1 MGYLNPIEAM
11 GYEVFS
17 RKASESGVDGT
28 ILVNLPPEEIVSFQ
42 GSLEKN
48 DIEPVFLLAPTTNEK
63 RGKLICETS
72 RGFVYY
78 VSVKG
83 TTGRAEIDI
92 SEVGKRVEFF
102 KQQSSLPILVGFGI
116 RDPDTARQIGSVADG
131 VVIGSAV
138 VEMID
143 LYSPSSEEMLARVS
157 DFVKKV
163 RSALDGS

>member
-1 MGYLNPIEAM
+1 M
-11 GYEVFS
+11 
-17 RKASESGVDGT
+17 
-28 ILVNLPPEEIVSFQ
+28 
-42 GSLEKN
+42 
-48 DIEPVFLLAPTTNEK
+48 
-63 RGKLICETS
+63 ICETS
-72 RGFVYY
+72 RGLVYY